1 MIGLPKGIRFRLITA
16 LLVLPLAACGTSLPD
31 RADDNRHIQPPQAEV
46 SDDIP
51 EIVRPMPLLP
61 QPQAQAAPE
70 LFTVVVQD
78 VPVRQLLF
86 AMARDAGINIDVHP
100 NVFGEVSINA
110 VDQTLPQIIERISR
124 QVDFRWRIESDN
136 TLIVEPDTPFQ
147 RTYRI
152 DYVNVTRDA
161 NTVLNV
167 SNSIGTVAGAAAGGT
182 GGANNSTA
190 NLSQSSSNNFW
201 VTLVDNIRGLL
212 GETSGGATSAAA
224 GAEGGADAAAGP
236 NTGSAVVANAES
248 GLITVNATSRQH
260 QDIAAFIDNV
270 RSRSL
275 AQVMIEA
282 TVVEV
287 SLSDN
292 YQSGVDWATISRN
305 SGQIDFMQSVT
316 GINLSDAPASVM
328 TIDRTS
334 GPDAIAATIR
344 MLSEFGELRILSSP
358 KIMALNNQ
366 AAMLRVVDNRVYF
379 TVEVEPGIAPTA
391 TTAGTPPLYTTE
403 VHTVPVGFVMS
414 VTPQI
419 SDSDQ
424 VTLNVRPTISRIVR
438 FVNDPNPV
446 LAESGVINAIPEI
459 QIREIESILK
469 VYSGQVAVLGGLMQ
483 DTLENSTAGLPVASR
498 LPGIRNLF
506 SYRNDTA
513 TKTELIVFIRP
524 VVVRQPSIDA
534 DLEQFR
540 EFLPVG
546 GAEIDD
552 FFSNQPVQQTARRLR

>member
-1 MIGLPKGIRFRLITA
+1 
-16 LLVLPLAACGTSLPD
+16 
-31 RADDNRHIQPPQAEV
+31 
-46 SDDIP
+46 
-51 EIVRPMPLLP
+51 
-61 QPQAQAAPE
+61 

-100 NVFGEVSINA
+100 NVLGDVSINA
-110 VDQTLPQIIERISR
+110 VDKTLPQIIERISW

-161 NTVLNV
+161 NTMLSV
-167 SNSIGTVAGAAAGGT
+167 SNSIGSVAGASSGGG

-190 NLSQSSSNNFW
+190 NLSQSSANNFW

-212 GETSGGATSAAA
+212 GETSDGAAASGAPGDTAAA
-224 GAEGGADAAAGP
+224 GSS
-236 NTGSAVVANAES
+236 TRSAVVANAES
-248 GLITVNATSRQH
+248 GLITVHATSRQH
-260 QDIAAFIDNV
+260 HDVAAFIDNV
-270 RSRSL
+270 LSRSL

-287 SLSDN
+287 SLNDN

-316 GINLSDAPASVM
+316 GANVREAPASVM

-344 MLSEFGELRILSSP
+344 MLSEFGELRVLSSP

-379 TVEVEPGIAPTA
+379 TIDAEPGIAATA
-391 TTAGTPPLYTTE
+391 STPGTPATYTSE

-438 FVNDPNPV
+438 FVNDPSPI
-446 LAESGVINAIPEI
+446 LAEAGVVNSIPEI

-483 DTLENSTAGLPVASR
+483 DTLDNNTAGLPIASR
-498 LPGIRNLF
+498 VPGIRNLF

-524 VVVRQPSIDA
+524 VVVRQPSLDG
-534 DLEQFR
+534 DLEEYR
-540 EFLPVG
+540 EFLPAG
-546 GAEIDD
+546 GININNY
-552 FFSNQPVQQTARRLR
+552 FSNQTVQQTARPLR

>member
-1 MIGLPKGIRFRLITA
+1 MIGLLKGIHFRLITT
-16 LLVLPLAACGTSLPD
+16 LLALPLAACGTSLPD
-31 RADDNRHIQPPQAEV
+31 RVDDNRHIQVPQSAV
-46 SDDIP
+46 PDGIP

-100 NVFGEVSINA
+100 NVLGDVSINA
-110 VDQTLPQIIERISR
+110 VDKTLPQIIERISR

-161 NTVLNV
+161 NTMLSV
-167 SNSIGTVAGAAAGGT
+167 SNSIGTVAGASGGGA

-190 NLSQSSSNNFW
+190 NLSQSSVNNFW
-201 VTLVDNIRGLL
+201 VTLVNNIRGLL
-212 GETSGGATSAAA
+212 GETTDGAAA
-224 GAEGGADAAAGP
+224 SGAPGDAAAGSS
-236 NTGSAVVANAES
+236 TGSAVVANAES

-260 QDIAAFIDNV
+260 QDVAAFIDNV
-270 RSRSL
+270 LSRSL

-287 SLSDN
+287 SLNDN
-292 YQSGVDWATISRN
+292 YQSGVDWATIGRN
-305 SGQIDFMQSVT
+305 SGQIDFLQSVT
-316 GINLSDAPASVM
+316 GINVSDAPASVM

-344 MLSEFGELRILSSP
+344 MLSEFGELRVLSSP

-379 TVEVEPGIAPTA
+379 TIDVEPGIAPTA
-391 TTAGTPPLYTTE
+391 TTPGTPATYTSE

-438 FVNDPNPV
+438 FVNDPSPI
-446 LAESGVINAIPEI
+446 LAETGVINAIPEI

-483 DTLENSTAGLPVASR
+483 DTLENSSAGLPIASR
-498 LPGIRNLF
+498 VPGIRNLF
-506 SYRNDTA
+506 SYRDDTA

-524 VVVRQPSIDA
+524 VVVRQPSLDG
-534 DLEQFR
+534 DLEQYR
-540 EFLPVG
+540 EFLPAG
-546 GAEIDD
+546 GIDINNY
-552 FFSNQPVQQTARRLR
+552 FSNQTVQQTARPLR

>member
-1 MIGLPKGIRFRLITA
+1 MIGLPEGIRFRIITA

-31 RADDNRHIQPPQAEV
+31 RSDDNRHIQPAQPEV

-100 NVFGEVSINA
+100 NVSGEVSINA

-167 SNSIGTVAGAAAGGT
+167 SSSIGTVAGAAAGGAS

-190 NLSQSSSNNFW
+190 NLSQRSSNNFW
-201 VTLVDNIRGLL
+201 ATLVDNIRGLL
-212 GETSGGATSAAA
+212 GEISGGAASAETGSSA
-224 GAEGGADAAAGP
+224 
-236 NTGSAVVANAES
+236 GSAVVANAES

-260 QDIAAFIDNV
+260 QDIAAFIDTV

-287 SLSDN
+287 SLNDN

-316 GINLSDAPASVM
+316 GINLGDAPASVM

-379 TVEVEPGIAPTA
+379 TVEVEPGVAATA

-403 VHTVPVGFVMS
+403 VHTVPVGFIMS

-438 FVNDPNPV
+438 FVNDPNPI

-483 DTLENSTAGLPVASR
+483 DTLENNTAGLPIASR

-546 GAEIDD
+546 GAGIDD

>member
-1 MIGLPKGIRFRLITA
+1 MIGLPSGIRLKLIA
-16 LLVLPLAACGTSLPD
+16 AFVLLPLASCSTSLPD
-31 RADDNRHIQPPQAEV
+31 RSDDNRHIQAPQVIAT
-46 SDDIP
+46 DDIP
-51 EIVRPMPLLP
+51 DIVRPMPLLP

-100 NVFGEVSINA
+100 NVSGEVSINA
-110 VDQTLPQIIERISR
+110 VDQTLPQIIERIGR

-147 RTYRI
+147 RTYRV

-161 NTVLNV
+161 ATGLNV
-167 SNSIGTVAGAAAGGT
+167 SNSIGTVAGAAGGGGAGS
-182 GGANNSTA
+182 ANNSTA
-190 NLSQSSSNNFW
+190 TLSQSSSNNFW

-212 GETSGGATSAAA
+212 GETSGGGAAA
-224 GAEGGADAAAGP
+224 GGAGGATGGAGG
-236 NTGSAVVANAES
+236 TTASAVVANAES
-248 GLITVNATSRQH
+248 GLIIVNATSRQH
-260 QDIAAFIDNV
+260 DDIAAFIDNV

-305 SGQIDFMQSVT
+305 SGQIDFLQSVT
-316 GINLSDAPASVM
+316 GINLTDEPASVM

-344 MLSEFGELRILSSP
+344 MLSEFGDLRVLSSP

-379 TVEVEPGIAPTA
+379 TIEVEPGIAATA
-391 TTAGTPPLYTTE
+391 NSAATPATYTSE

-446 LAESGVINAIPEI
+446 LAETGVINAIPEI

-483 DTLENSTAGLPVASR
+483 DTLDNNTSGLPIASR

-524 VVVRQPSIDA
+524 VVVRQPSIDG
-534 DLEQFR
+534 DLQQFR

-546 GAEIDD
+546 GTGVSD
-552 FFSNQPVQQTARRLR
+552 FFSNQPVQQTARRPR

>member
-1 MIGLPKGIRFRLITA
+1 
-16 LLVLPLAACGTSLPD
+16 
-31 RADDNRHIQPPQAEV
+31 
-46 SDDIP
+46 
-51 EIVRPMPLLP
+51 
-61 QPQAQAAPE
+61 
-70 LFTVVVQD
+70 
-78 VPVRQLLF
+78 
-86 AMARDAGINIDVHP
+86 
-100 NVFGEVSINA
+100 
-110 VDQTLPQIIERISR
+110 
-124 QVDFRWRIESDN
+124 
-136 TLIVEPDTPFQ
+136 
-147 RTYRI
+147 
-152 DYVNVTRDA
+152 
-161 NTVLNV
+161 
-167 SNSIGTVAGAAAGGT
+167 
-182 GGANNSTA
+182 
-190 NLSQSSSNNFW
+190 
-201 VTLVDNIRGLL
+201 
-212 GETSGGATSAAA
+212 
-224 GAEGGADAAAGP
+224 
-236 NTGSAVVANAES
+236 
-248 GLITVNATSRQH
+248 
-260 QDIAAFIDNV
+260 
-270 RSRSL
+270 
-275 AQVMIEA
+275 MIEA

-483 DTLENSTAGLPVASR
+483 DTLENSTAGLPIASR

>member
-1 MIGLPKGIRFRLITA
+1 MIGLIEGMRFRVIATWLA
-16 LLVLPLAACGTSLPD
+16 LPLAACGTSLPD
-31 RADDNRHIQPPQAEV
+31 RADDNRHIQAPQSAV
-46 SDDIP
+46 ADDIP
-51 EIVRPMPLLP
+51 EVVRPMPLLP

-100 NVFGEVSINA
+100 NVVGEVSINA
-110 VDQTLPQIIERISR
+110 VDKTLPQIIERISR
-124 QVDFRWRIESDN
+124 QVDFRWRVESDN
-136 TLIVEPDTPFQ
+136 TLIVEPDAPFQ

-161 NTVLNV
+161 NTELSV
-167 SNSIGTVAGAAAGGT
+167 SNSLSPV
-182 GGANNSTA
+182 GGASGGGDGGINNSTA
-190 NLSQSSSNNFW
+190 SLTQSSANNFW
-201 VTLVDNIRGLL
+201 VTLTNNIRGLL
-212 GETSGGATSAAA
+212 GEDSGAAGDLAAA
-224 GAEGGADAAAGP
+224 GASA
-236 NTGSAVVANAES
+236 GSAVIANAES

-260 QDIAAFIDNV
+260 RDVAAFIDNV
-270 RSRSL
+270 LSRSL

-287 SLSDN
+287 SLNDN

-305 SGQIDFMQSVT
+305 SGQIDFLQSIT
-316 GINLSDAPASVM
+316 GANLNNAPASVM
-328 TIDRTS
+328 TIDRTG
-334 GPDAIAATIR
+334 GPDAIAAAIR
-344 MLSEFGELRILSSP
+344 MLSEFGELRVLSSP

-379 TVEVEPGIAPTA
+379 TIEVQ
-391 TTAGTPPLYTTE
+391 AGTPATFAGPGTPAVYTST

-419 SDSDQ
+419 SDNDQ

-438 FVNDPNPV
+438 FVNDPSPAF
-446 LAESGVINAIPEI
+446 AEYGIINAIPEI

-483 DTLENSTAGLPVASR
+483 DTLENSTTGLPIASR
-498 LPGIRNLF
+498 IPGIRNLF
-506 SYRNDTA
+506 SYRDDTA
-513 TKTELIVFIRP
+513 RKTELIVFIRP
-524 VVVRQPSIDA
+524 VVVRQPSLDA
-534 DLEQFR
+534 DLEQYR
-540 EFLPVG
+540 EFLPAG
-546 GAEIDD
+546 GIDIND
-552 FFSNQPVQQTARRLR
+552 FYSNQTVQQTARSLR

>member
-1 MIGLPKGIRFRLITA
+1 MIGLLKGIRFRLITT
-16 LLVLPLAACGTSLPD
+16 LLALPLAACGTSLPD
-31 RADDNRHIQPPQAEV
+31 RGDDNRHIQSPQSAV
-46 SDDIP
+46 PDGIP
-51 EIVRPMPLLP
+51 EIVRPMPSLP

-100 NVFGEVSINA
+100 NVLGDVSINA
-110 VDQTLPQIIERISR
+110 VDKTLPQIIERISR

-161 NTVLNV
+161 NTMLSV
-167 SNSIGTVAGAAAGGT
+167 SNSIGTVAGASGGGAGS
-182 GGANNSTA
+182 ANNSTA
-190 NLSQSSSNNFW
+190 NLSQSSVNNFW
-201 VTLVDNIRGLL
+201 VTLVNNIRGLL
-212 GETSGGATSAAA
+212 GETTDGAAASGAPGDAAAA
-224 GAEGGADAAAGP
+224 GSS
-236 NTGSAVVANAES
+236 TGSAVVANAES

-260 QDIAAFIDNV
+260 QDVAAFIDNV
-270 RSRSL
+270 LSRSL

-287 SLSDN
+287 SLNDN
-292 YQSGVDWATISRN
+292 YQSGVDWATIGRN
-305 SGQIDFMQSVT
+305 GGQIDFLQSVT
-316 GINLSDAPASVM
+316 GINVSDAPASVM

-344 MLSEFGELRILSSP
+344 MLSEFGELRVLSSP

-379 TVEVEPGIAPTA
+379 TIDVEPGIAPTA
-391 TTAGTPPLYTTE
+391 TTPGTPATYTSE

-438 FVNDPNPV
+438 FVNDPSPI
-446 LAESGVINAIPEI
+446 LAETGVINAIPEI

-483 DTLENSTAGLPVASR
+483 DTLENNSAGLPIASR
-498 LPGIRNLF
+498 MPGIRNLF
-506 SYRNDTA
+506 SYRDDTA

-524 VVVRQPSIDA
+524 VVVRQPSLDG
-534 DLEQFR
+534 DLEQYR
-540 EFLPVG
+540 EFLPAG
-546 GAEIDD
+546 GVDINNY
-552 FFSNQPVQQTARRLR
+552 FNNPTVQPTARALW

>member
-1 MIGLPKGIRFRLITA
+1 MISLSRITRLNIATAMLILPIMG
-16 LLVLPLAACGTSLPD
+16 CGTSLPD
-31 RADDNRHIQPPQAEV
+31 RVDENRHIQLPTEV
-46 SDDIP
+46 VADDIP
-51 EIVRPMPLLP
+51 DIIRPMPLLP

-100 NVFGEVSINA
+100 NVSGEVSINA

-124 QVDFRWRIESDN
+124 QVDFRWRIETDN
-136 TLIVEPDTPFQ
+136 TLIVEPDTPYQ

-161 NTVLNV
+161 NTALNV
-167 SNSIGTVAGAAAGGT
+167 SSSIGAVAGAAGGGGT
-182 GGANNSTA
+182 GGANNSSA
-190 NLSQSSSNNFW
+190 SLSQSSSNNFW
-201 VTLVDNIRGLL
+201 ATLIDNIRGLL
-212 GETSGGATSAAA
+212 GETATGGGAP
-224 GAEGGADAAAGP
+224 AEGGAAG
-236 NTGSAVVANAES
+236 GSTASGVVANAES
-248 GLITVNATSRQH
+248 GLIIVNATSRQH

-305 SGQIDFMQSVT
+305 SGQIDFLQSVT

-379 TVEVEPGIAPTA
+379 TVEVEPGVAATA
-391 TTAGTPPLYTTE
+391 TTAGTPPTYTTE

-469 VYSGQVAVLGGLMQ
+469 VFSGQVAVLGGLMQ

-524 VVVRQPSIDA
+524 VVVRQPSIDG
-534 DLEQFR
+534 DLEEFR

-546 GAEIDD
+546 STGVSD

>member
-1 MIGLPKGIRFRLITA
+1 MIGLLEGMRFRLIAT
-16 LLVLPLAACGTSLPD
+16 LLALPLAACGTSLPD
-31 RADDNRHIQPPQAEV
+31 RGDDNRHIQAPQSAV
-46 SDDIP
+46 PDGIP

-100 NVFGEVSINA
+100 NVLGDVSINA
-110 VDQTLPQIIERISR
+110 VDKTLPQIIERISR

-161 NTVLNV
+161 NTMLSV
-167 SNSIGTVAGAAAGGT
+167 SNSIGSVAGASSGGG

-190 NLSQSSSNNFW
+190 NLSQSSANNFW

-212 GETSGGATSAAA
+212 GETSDGAAASGAPGDTAAA
-224 GAEGGADAAAGP
+224 GSS
-236 NTGSAVVANAES
+236 TRSAVVANAES
-248 GLITVNATSRQH
+248 GLITVHATSRQH
-260 QDIAAFIDNV
+260 HDVAAFIDNV
-270 RSRSL
+270 LSRSL

-287 SLSDN
+287 SLNDN

-305 SGQIDFMQSVT
+305 SGQIDFIQNVT
-316 GINLSDAPASVM
+316 GANAREAPASVM

-344 MLSEFGELRILSSP
+344 MLSEFGELRVLSSP

-379 TVEVEPGIAPTA
+379 TIDAEPGIAATA
-391 TTAGTPPLYTTE
+391 STPGTPATYTSE

-438 FVNDPNPV
+438 FVNDPSPI
-446 LAESGVINAIPEI
+446 LAEAGVVNSIPEI

-483 DTLENSTAGLPVASR
+483 DTLDNNTAGLPIASR
-498 LPGIRNLF
+498 VPGIRNLF

-524 VVVRQPSIDA
+524 VVVRQPSLDG
-534 DLEQFR
+534 DLEEYR
-540 EFLPVG
+540 EFLPAG
-546 GAEIDD
+546 GININNY
-552 FFSNQPVQQTARRLR
+552 FSNQTVQQTARPPR